1 MTCETGLPAGCMRRR
16 MRYPAA
22 GGSRGSPCRRPYA
35 RRGTEL
41 AATAVALACLA
52 AHGADVNVTLN
63 FDRYGQRIEALDGA
77 SVCQFRGV
85 ENGKVGANVVYSTLG
100 GFNGTNPSSAWNVF
114 NDTVFS
120 SKGAKGMALHHL
132 WATPAMNQTPA
143 GAVGNRYD
151 QTDWSRLDFSM
162 YEATVMNRSVYQIP
176 GSGNVYGHTA
186 PFFQAAVG
194 RARAEDRKMVFWL
207 DQHYTY
213 PQWMWGTDP
222 TTGEPSSRRPV
233 PEDKWEEAALHM
245 VTMAKYLGSAHG
257 IPIHAISFM
266 NEPEWKPRHAF
277 TPDQAIRFQKVLRA
291 KLDEAGMYGVK
302 TVAAT
307 WGKYSGQTV
316 DGVPFGVKPQVE
328 LLNGS
333 RASYSQYVDYVAGH
347 SFHTPTPSTM
357 PRAANTPMWN
367 GSGNYNGYFAGQNK
381 YLMGPDTNVDETVRH
396 SIWMIAEGQPL
407 AGVWQ
412 LFNVTGLNSEGHM
425 TMPVAYDPHSSG
437 TEKQID
443 GKATV
448 LPYVQPGM
456 SLVEGSLNNRASLPF
471 SVSGFA
477 GAGHK
482 EAIVIANDASSRTF
496 QIALQGNAPTR
507 YRVYQSS
514 ATQEKHEVGML
525 TAADGTLTLTVPA
538 DSVTTLVAVTALT
551 KPRVY
556 VVAKD
561 AGSLTAGDQDII
573 AALNAS
579 GRYDVTVL
587 SQELTQAEQDR
598 YETKRHAVDPMGA
611 AAYVLSSS
619 VDTDEVAYAY
629 RTVMAPVIAVGDLN
643 RVPLG
648 VEIGHR
654 IEGGAALDF
663 RDAFDPPASMLPNGL
678 PLANG
683 DRSALAADATGRQV
697 LNEVNWATGIPEP
710 ATAAL
715 LWVAGAMIMMRLG
728 RRSRARRPPRGGPE
742 NWGGRRE

>member
-1 MTCETGLPAGCMRRR
+1 MTCETGLPAGCTRRR
-16 MRYPAA
+16 KRHLAA
-22 GGSRGSPCRRPYA
+22 EESRRAPCRRPCA
-35 RRGTEL
+35 RRGTKL
-41 AATAVALACLA
+41 AAAVVALACLA

-77 SVCQFRGV
+77 SVCQFKGMAADGRV
-85 ENGKVGANVVYSTLG
+85 EAEAVYSTLG
-100 GFNGTNPSSAWNVF
+100 GFNRNDPGSAWSVF

-120 SKGAKGMALHHL
+120 SHGAKGMALQHL

-143 GAVGNRYD
+143 GAVGNRYT
-151 QTDWSRLDFSM
+151 QASWSNLDFSM
-162 YEATVMNRSVYQIP
+162 YE
-176 GSGNVYGHTA
+176 GNVLDPAVYKAPVANVRGHTV

-194 RARAEDRKMVFWL
+194 RARAEDRRMVFWL

-222 TTGEPSSRRPV
+222 TTGEPGSRQPV
-233 PEDKWEEAALHM
+233 PEDKWEEAALHL
-245 VTMAKYLGSAHG
+245 VYLAKYLGSVHG
-257 IPIHAISFM
+257 IPVHAISFM

-307 WGKYSGQTV
+307 WGKYSGQSV

-333 RASYSQYVDYVAGH
+333 RADYRPYVDYVAGH
-347 SFHTPTPSTM
+347 SFHTPTPSGI
-357 PRAANTPMWN
+357 PRAPNTPMWN

-407 AGVWQ
+407 AGVWH
-412 LFNVTGLNSEGHM
+412 LFNVTGMTADGFM

-477 GAGHK
+477 GAGHE

-514 ATQEKHEVGML
+514 ATQEKHDVGML

-538 DSVTTLVAVTALT
+538 DSVTTLVAVTPQT
-551 KPRVY
+551 RPRVY

-561 AGSLTAGDQDII
+561 AGSLTAGDQGIL
-573 AALNAS
+573 AALNA
-579 GRYDVTVL
+579 GGLYDVAVL

-643 RVPLG
+643 RLPLG
-648 VEIGHR
+648 AEIGHR
-654 IEGGAALDF
+654 IPGGAALDF

-683 DRSALAADATGRQV
+683 DRSALPLTASGQEV
-697 LNEVNWATGIPEP
+697 LAEVMWATGIPEP
-710 ATAAL
+710 GTATVILLGGAGTAL
-715 LWVAGAMIMMRLG
+715 HPRDVISPRDGALESLI
-728 RRSRARRPPRGGPE
+728 P
-742 NWGGRRE
+742 